1 MNKRKVVVI
10 DDDRLILKLLLTT
23 FSQNGW
29 ESKGA
34 KNAVE
39 GRKIIS
45 EFNPDLLVLDLYLPG
60 EWSGLELLRIL
71 KQEGKL
77 KDMKVVV
84 ITASDSGRYLNQC
97 LEAGASMLIPK
108 PFSPKAFLNQVEAL
122 FTSKEA

>member
-34 KNAVE
+34 ENARE
-39 GRKIIS
+39 GRKLIS